1 MVLDTDADGIAEIR
15 AAVVM
20 VQFLQPQ
27 DVCGSRRQ
35 EMRQRIEDWLRERR
49 IKQIGRRLV
58 AAHRAKAGN
67 VRQLLDLFYA
77 EIANRSPQQIAR
89 MMRRKEEAIRREG
102 WL

>member
-49 IKQIGRRLV
+49 IERLKRQGL
-58 AAHRAKAGN
+58 AARGAG
-67 VRQLLDLFYA
+67 
-77 EIANRSPQQIAR
+77 AR
-89 MMRRKEEAIRREG
+89 
-102 WL
+102 

>member
-1 MVLDTDADGIAEIR
+1 MGLDTAADGIAEIR

-27 DVCGSRRQ
+27 DVCGSRSA
-35 EMRQRIEDWLRERR
+35 EMKQRIEDLLRERR
-49 IKQIGRRLV
+49 IKRIGWRLV

-67 VRQLLDLFYA
+67 VRQLLDLLKA
-77 EIANRSPQQIAR
+77 EIANRSPQQVAR
-89 MMRRKEEAIRREG
+89 MIRRKEEAIRREG

>member
-35 EMRQRIEDWLRERR
+35 EMRRRIKDWLRERR

-58 AAHRAKAGN
+58 AVQDRDEKC
-67 VRQLLDLFYA
+67 RLYELFHA
-77 EIANRSPQQIAR
+77 EIANRSPQQVAR
-89 MMRRKEEAIRREG
+89 MVRRSEEALRREG
-102 WL
+102 AL

>member
-1 MVLDTDADGIAEIR
+1 MVLDTDAEGIAGLR

-35 EMRQRIEDWLRERR
+35 EMKQRIEDWLRERR

-58 AAHRAKAGN
+58 AVQDRDEKC
-67 VRQLLDLFYA
+67 RLYELFRA

-89 MMRRKEEAIRREG
+89 LIRRSQEALRREG
-102 WL
+102 VL

>member
-1 MVLDTDADGIAEIR
+1 MVLDTDAEGIAGLR

-35 EMRQRIEDWLRERR
+35 EMKQRIEDWLRERR

-58 AAHRAKAGN
+58 AVQDRDEKC
-67 VRQLLDLFYA
+67 RLYELFRA

-89 MMRRKEEAIRREG
+89 MIRRSQEALRREG
-102 WL
+102 VL